1 MSVRSDLFQRLRGEN
16 TEKIPWFGD
25 LSYWYFGLKQ
35 QGLLDPKYEGLEG
48 EIRFYKDQKVGHCFL
63 YDVLSYKTE
72 FVNDV
77 SYEEKVTA
85 QGIYSVYHT
94 KYGDLTSVQTYSP
107 ANFSYAHTKHMVQTE
122 EDLKIMA
129 HIFENMRYRPDY
141 ERFHHYD
148 RLIGED
154 GVLVELLPVNVS
166 AVQKLLARWAG
177 VENTVALYYDETDI
191 FEECVERIQEA
202 QMPVFRILADSG
214 AQLAEW
220 PENLSSDVTG
230 NLFDRYNAPYYRKV
244 NEILHGGGKYT
255 AIHIDGRL
263 KPCLSKLHAA
273 GFDIAEAVT
282 PAPLGDLELE
292 ELRGAAGEDIIIWG
306 GLPGGLFSPNV
317 SDEEFEAYVQ
327 RILDLKDPKLVLGV
341 ADQVPPDAVEGRVR
355 EVSRLI
361 GRG

>member
-1 MSVRSDLFQRLRGEN
+1 MSIRSDLFKRLQGEP

-25 LSYWYFGLKQ
+25 LSYWYFALKQ
-35 QGLLDPKYEGLEG
+35 QGKLDPQYFGNEG

-72 FVNDV
+72 FLGDV
-77 SYEEKVTA
+77 SFEEKVTA
-85 QGIYSVYHT
+85 QGIYSTYHT

-107 ANFSYAHTKHMVQTE
+107 ANFSYAHTKHMVETA
-122 EDLKIMA
+122 EDLQIMA
-129 HIFENMRYRPDY
+129 YIFENMKYTPDY

-148 RLIGED
+148 NLIGED
-154 GVLVELLPVNVS
+154 GILVEILPVNVS
-166 AVQKLLARWAG
+166 AVQKLMARWAG
-177 VENTVALYYDETDI
+177 VETTVELYYDETDI
-191 FEECVERIQEA
+191 FEECVDRIQEA
-202 QMPVFRILADSG
+202 QMPVFDILAASG

-230 NLFDRYNAPYYRKV
+230 NLFDKYNVPYYKQV
-244 NEILHGGGKYT
+244 NEILHRAGKYT

-263 KPCLSKLHAA
+263 NPCLGKLHDA

-282 PAPLGDLELE
+282 PSPLGDIELE
-292 ELRGAAGEDIIIWG
+292 DLRKAAGEEILIWG
-306 GLPGGLFSPNV
+306 GLPGGLFSPSV
-317 SDEEFEAYVQ
+317 SDAEFEAYVQ
-327 RILDLKDPKLVLGV
+327 RILNLNDQKMVLGV